1 MTRTVRPARPARR
14 AAVLLGLLVALLLGG
29 AGTAS
34 AHAALLST
42 DPSQGTVLA
51 VAPGAVTLRF
61 SESVTLEPDALRVFD
76 PSGKRVDTGGATHAG
91 SDSAT
96 ARVRLGA
103 DAASAQGTYTVAW
116 RVVSA
121 DTHPVAGAYTFSI
134 GRTSAP
140 ATLTGVPG
148 ADGGSATGTTPTGF
162 LYGAARAVQYGA
174 FALLA
179 GSVGAVLLC
188 WPGGVRLRSVQR
200 LMLAGWAGL
209 LLATL
214 AELALRGTYE
224 AGTGLGRVFDLT
236 LLRQVLG
243 EKLGVLLAL
252 RVLLLAGAGVFLA
265 LLAGSSADESTALG
279 MERRRR
285 IWLGVTGAVLA
296 IAIAVTWPLG
306 DHASVGIQVPLAVSM
321 DTLHVL
327 AMSLWLGG
335 LTTVL
340 LGLRRDAAEGGIG
353 VASVQRFSTLAL
365 CAITTLAASGT
376 YQAWRGLGSWSALTS
391 TTYGRLLLLK
401 IGAVAVILAAA
412 WISRRWLALL
422 HAEAQPSPQAE
433 ANAGA
438 GAGAGATASTDA
450 STAAEPREAPAD
462 VAAGLGS
469 PQPGSAEP
477 REARAAG
484 RADEPIHLAVAGIEV
499 APQTAAVASFTATP
513 REAQAA
519 EADAGREPQA
529 RLAVADVTADVSAQA
544 LDDTSSAA
552 GPPAG
557 PREAAAEG
565 VSPEGSR
572 QSGSAEARGARG
584 ARGAREAREAR
595 EVDPVRAAQLA
606 RQARVREQASA
617 RSARVAAPAR
627 GMLLRSVGLEAVF
640 AVVVIVVTTILTNSA
655 PGRAV
660 AEQQAAAAAASRGPV
675 DVTLPYDTGGRTPAA
690 KGKVTIEID
699 PARTGQN
706 SLHAYLY
713 DATGK
718 PVDVPEID
726 VALTLK
732 AKNLGPLPVK
742 LDHLDIGHYGAAD
755 LQLPLSGDW
764 TLAVTVRSDDIDE
777 TTVTTPVAVG

>member
-1 MTRTVRPARPARR
+1 MKRTVRPARPARS
-14 AAVLLGLLVALLLGG
+14 AAALLGLLVLLLLGG

-42 DPSQGTVLA
+42 DPSQGTLLA
-51 VAPGAVTLRF
+51 VAPSAVTLRF
-61 SESVTLEPDALRVFD
+61 SETVTLEPDAVRVFD
-76 PSGKRVDTGGATHAG
+76 PSGKRVDVGGAAHAG
-91 SDSAT
+91 SDAST
-96 ARVRLGA
+96 ARVRLGG
-103 DAASAQGTYTVAW
+103 DAASVQGTYTVAW
-116 RVVSA
+116 RVISA

-134 GRTSAP
+134 GRTSSP
-140 ATLTGVPG
+140 ATLSGVPG
-148 ADGGSATGTTPTGF
+148 ADGGASGTTATGF
-162 LYGAARAVQYGA
+162 LYGVSRSVQYGT

-188 WPGGVRLRSVQR
+188 WPGGLRLRSVQR

-243 EKLGVLLAL
+243 EKLGELLAV

-265 LLAGSSADESTALG
+265 LLSGSSGDGDASPDGSAGPATEAKAENG
-279 MERRRR
+279 ARDAEQRRR

-296 IAIAVTWPLG
+296 VAIAVTWPLG
-306 DHASVGIQVPLAVSM
+306 DHASVGLQVPLAVPV
-321 DTLHVL
+321 DTAHVL

-340 LGLRRDAAEGGIG
+340 LGLRRSAADGGIG

-376 YQAWRGLGSWSALTS
+376 YQAWRGLGSWSALTA
-391 TTYGRLLLLK
+391 TTYGRLLLVKL
-401 IGAVAVILAAA
+401 GAVTVILAAA

-422 HAEAQPSPQAE
+422 RVEAAGTAGSTDSVEAPETARTDSETVEAVEAHAAPAPAAVTAAKAGGAASVSS
-433 ANAGA
+433 AGA
-438 GAGAGATASTDA
+438 GS
-450 STAAEPREAPAD
+450 APED
-462 VAAGLGS
+462 
-469 PQPGSAEP
+469 
-477 REARAAG
+477 
-484 RADEPIHLAVAGIEV
+484 
-499 APQTAAVASFTATP
+499 
-513 REAQAA
+513 
-519 EADAGREPQA
+519 
-529 RLAVADVTADVSAQA
+529 
-544 LDDTSSAA
+544 
-552 GPPAG
+552 
-557 PREAAAEG
+557 
-565 VSPEGSR
+565 PE
-572 QSGSAEARGARG
+572 
-584 ARGAREAREAR
+584 
-595 EVDPVRAAQLA
+595 RAAQLA
-606 RQARVREQASA
+606 RQAKAREQAGLRNA
-617 RSARVAAPAR
+617 RAAAPAR
-627 GMLLRSVGLEAVF
+627 GMLLRSVGLEAMF
-640 AVVVIVVTTILTNSA
+640 AVVVLVVTTLLTNSA

-690 KGKVTIEID
+690 KGKVTVEID

-732 AKNLGPLPVK
+732 ARNLGPLPVK

-755 LQLPLSGDW
+755 LQLPLPGDW

-777 TTVTTPVAVG
+777 TTVTAPVAVG